1 MFVLTYTSEPLICI
15 LCIVALIVAQV
26 FLTKGITDDVQY
38 ESRVIVYNNFYGNL
52 LARLFTDEN
61 NRLSII
67 GDMFGMTLTI
77 SIATL
82 LMLNKFVHFDMY
94 ITLSNLFLLLISLL
108 VFTLIYVLQ
117 NTYDKEMQLPAL
129 ATYFGTSLPFV
140 ILFGYLILHLNFW
153 QFMLANFH
161 VQDLI
166 IILFTVVYLAF
177 LIVYLKKLVKAIKL
191 FYTLTKFN
199 AEYQA
204 RLNREGYGINVMQEI
219 HDQCVNVQLCSLELS
234 PNLAYLFKILDYN
247 FDLHDMCSDK
257 PDRCDDL
264 VKLFKQTKKDYLN
277 SLDLEIIKPKAN
289 SITINNVTYTNP
301 LFGNYMRDSDLI
313 DNSWNQRDLINDIY
327 FVSSKNKEQ
336 ARRDFASLLEVFL
349 LHASLKY
356 QIKIDVHE
364 VKRVARKIADHLL
377 IVKY

>member
-15 LCIVALIVAQV
+15 LCIASLIVVQV

-61 NRLSII
+61 NRLSMI

-108 VFTLIYVLQ
+108 VFTLIYILQ

-140 ILFGYLILHLNFW
+140 ILFGYLILHPNFW

-257 PDRCDDL
+257 PDRRDDL
-264 VKLFKQTKKDYLN
+264 FKLFKQTKKDYLN
-277 SLDLEIIKPKAN
+277 SLDLEIIKTKAN

-349 LHASLKY
+349 LYASLKY

-377 IVKY
+377 IIKY

>member
-15 LCIVALIVAQV
+15 LCIVALIVVQV

-52 LARLFTDEN
+52 LARLFTAEN
-61 NRLSII
+61 NRLSMI

-108 VFTLIYVLQ
+108 VFTLIYILQ

-257 PDRCDDL
+257 PDRRDDL

-377 IVKY
+377 IIKY

>member
-15 LCIVALIVAQV
+15 LCIIALIVVQV
-26 FLTKGITDDVQY
+26 FLAKGVTDDVQY
-38 ESRVIVYNNFYGNL
+38 ESRVIVYSNFHGNL

-61 NRLSII
+61 NRLSMI

-77 SIATL
+77 SISML

-108 VFTLIYVLQ
+108 VFTLMYILQ

-129 ATYFGTSLPFV
+129 ATYFGTSLPFA

-166 IILFTVVYLAF
+166 IILFTVIYLAF
-177 LIVYLKKLVKAIKL
+177 LIVYLKKLVKSIKL
-191 FYTLTKFN
+191 YSALTKFN

-204 RLNREGYGINVMQEI
+204 RLNRTGYGINVMQEI
-219 HDQCVNVQLCSLELS
+219 HDQCANVQLCSWELS

-257 PDRCDDL
+257 PDRRDDL
-264 VKLFKQTKKDYLN
+264 SKLFKQTKKDYLN
-277 SLDLEIIKPKAN
+277 SLDLEIIKTKAN

-336 ARRDFASLLEVFL
+336 ASRDFASLLEVFL
-349 LHASLKY
+349 LRTSLKY
-356 QIKIDVHE
+356 QIKIDVQE
-364 VKRVARKIADHLL
+364 VKRVAHEIADHLL
-377 IVKY
+377 IIKY

>member
-15 LCIVALIVAQV
+15 LCIASLIVVQV

-52 LARLFTDEN
+52 LARLFTDGN
-61 NRLSII
+61 NRLSMI

-108 VFTLIYVLQ
+108 VFTLIYILQ

-140 ILFGYLILHLNFW
+140 ILFGYLILHPNFW

-204 RLNREGYGINVMQEI
+204 RLNREGYGINIMQEI
-219 HDQCVNVQLCSLELS
+219 HDQCVNVQLCSWELS
-234 PNLAYLFKILDYN
+234 PNLTYLFKILDYN
-247 FDLHDMCSDK
+247 FDLHDMYSDK
-257 PDRCDDL
+257 PDRRDDL

-377 IVKY
+377 IIKY

>member
-15 LCIVALIVAQV
+15 LGIVALIVVQV

-52 LARLFTDEN
+52 LARLFTAEN
-61 NRLSII
+61 NRLSMI
-67 GDMFGMTLTI
+67 GNMFGMTLTI

-108 VFTLIYVLQ
+108 VFTLIYILQ

-247 FDLHDMCSDK
+247 FDLHDIYSDK
-257 PDRCDDL
+257 PDRRDDL

-277 SLDLEIIKPKAN
+277 SLDLEIIKTKAN

-364 VKRVARKIADHLL
+364 VKRVARAIADHLL
-377 IVKY
+377 IIKY